1 MSDSMNRVDSFG
13 LQLGRFLCAL
23 FAALLLIGLP
33 LPGDERNGGEGG
45 IVVLPG
51 GRNHNNINSQSA
63 PRLQIRREVTAQD
76 LVMRLPDDMEHAVG
90 MLSVDGAGAEL
101 LCIDEGL
108 CVVPA
113 GALEQMHGLN
123 AKILQIQFVAPNLST
138 LTVELLFDGDGDGYT
153 LRVM

>member
-1 MSDSMNRVDSFG
+1 MAHTNRPEVSFG
-13 LQLGRFLCAL
+13 MQLSRFLFAL
-23 FAALLLIGLP
+23 IAALLLIGLP
-33 LPGDERNGGEGG
+33 LPGDESGGGEGG
-45 IVVLPG
+45 IVILPG
-51 GRNHNNINSQSA
+51 GRNQNNISNQGG
-63 PRLQIRREVTAQD
+63 PRLQLRRELTAQD